1 MFKAIGAAVVFGFAA
16 YGFVCWWRKTYRD
29 PQAADDP
36 RNSPGGRAHAD

>member
-16 YGFVCWWRKTYRD
+16 YGFVCWWRKTYVV

-36 RNSPGGRAHAD
+36 RKASEGRARAD